1 MVKFF
6 YNPLI
11 ILFLFMQ
18 SNLFS
23 SEIFYVDMQYIL
35 ENSKINENLKK
46 DFQSKEKDLNK
57 EILEFKVLTEKSE
70 QELIA
75 KKNILSQEN
84 LNNEISLL
92 KDKIQRTQ
100 EIFMTKEQEI
110 LKLKKDYLNSSLRT
124 ITEKI
129 IDYANQNSI
138 KIILDKKLVL
148 IGDSELDITK
158 EILNIIDK

>member
-11 ILFLFMQ
+11 ILFLLMQ

-92 KDKIQRTQ
+92 KDKIQKTQ
-100 EIFMTKEQEI
+100 EIFTTKEQEI

-148 IGDSELDITK
+148 IGDHELDITK

>member
-35 ENSKINENLKK
+35 ENSKINANLKK

-100 EIFMTKEQEI
+100 EIFTTKEQEI
-110 LKLKKDYLNSSLRT
+110 LKLKKDYLNSSLKT

-148 IGDSELDITK
+148 IGDRELDITK

>member
-1 MVKFF
+1 
-6 YNPLI
+6 
-11 ILFLFMQ
+11 MQ

-46 DFQSKEKDLNK
+46 DFQSKEKDLDNK
-57 EILEFKVLTEKSE
+57 ILEFKVLTKKKE

-84 LNNEISLL
+84 LNNEIGLL
-92 KDKIQRTQ
+92 NDKIQRTQ
-100 EIFMTKEQEI
+100 EIFKTEEQEI
-110 LKLKKDYLNSSLRT
+110 LKLKKDYLNSSLKT
-124 ITEKI
+124 ITQKI
-129 IDYANQNSI
+129 IDYADQNSI

-148 IGDSELDITK
+148 IGDNELDITK
-158 EILNIIDK
+158 EILKIINK

>member
-1 MVKFF
+1 
-6 YNPLI
+6 
-11 ILFLFMQ
+11 MQ

>member
-1 MVKFF
+1 
-6 YNPLI
+6 
-11 ILFLFMQ
+11 
-18 SNLFS
+18 
-23 SEIFYVDMQYIL
+23 MQYIL
-35 ENSKINENLKK
+35 ENSKINANLKK

-100 EIFMTKEQEI
+100 EIFTTKEQEI
-110 LKLKKDYLNSSLRT
+110 LKLKKDYLNSSLKT

-148 IGDSELDITK
+148 IGDRELDITK